1 MAVLFHFSSVSYSSC
16 FEFPIISFEW
26 ERGPILEIVN
36 NAIRNCANGAIMA
49 VSSKPQFRPSIFK
62 MEDDTNVEVKSFK
75 DYGVC
80 DALCQTIAGLG
91 WKKPSPIQAE
101 CLKYAFEDRDIIGL
115 AETGSGKTG
124 AFAVPMIQRL
134 IDNPQRLF
142 GLVLTPTRE
151 LAFQISEQFE
161 ALGASVGLKT
171 AVIVGGVDMVQQA
184 LALARKP
191 HVIIATPGRLVDHLE
206 NTKVGTVTVG

>member
-1 MAVLFHFSSVSYSSC
+1 
-16 FEFPIISFEW
+16 
-26 ERGPILEIVN
+26 
-36 NAIRNCANGAIMA
+36 
-49 VSSKPQFRPSIFK
+49 

-124 AFAVPMIQRL
+124 AL
-134 IDNPQRLF
+134 
-142 GLVLTPTRE
+142 
-151 LAFQISEQFE
+151 QF
-161 ALGASVGLKT
+161 
-171 AVIVGGVDMVQQA
+171 
-184 LALARKP
+184 R
-191 HVIIATPGRLVDHLE
+191 
-206 NTKVGTVTVG
+206 

>member
-1 MAVLFHFSSVSYSSC
+1 MFHFSSVSYSSY

-36 NAIRNCANGAIMA
+36 NAIRNCANGAIIA
-49 VSSKPQFRPSIFK
+49 VSSKPQFRPFIFK

>member
-1 MAVLFHFSSVSYSSC
+1 
-16 FEFPIISFEW
+16 
-26 ERGPILEIVN
+26 
-36 NAIRNCANGAIMA
+36 
-49 VSSKPQFRPSIFK
+49 
-62 MEDDTNVEVKSFK
+62 MEDDNSTEVKSFRE
-75 DYGVC
+75 YGVC
-80 DALCQTIAGLG
+80 EALCQTITGLG
-91 WKKPSPIQAE
+91 WKKPSAIQAE
-101 CLKYAFEDRDIIGL
+101 VLKYAFEDRDVIGL

-124 AFAVPMIQRL
+124 AFAIPMIQRL

-142 GLVLTPTRE
+142 GLILTPTRE

-191 HVIIATPGRLVDHLE
+191 HVVIATPGRLVDHLE
-206 NTKVGTVTVG
+206 NTKVGSWPYSRSSSCIGFYSPQYEVPRAR

>member
-1 MAVLFHFSSVSYSSC
+1 M
-16 FEFPIISFEW
+16 
-26 ERGPILEIVN
+26 N
-36 NAIRNCANGAIMA
+36 NAIRNCAIGAIAA
-49 VSSKPQFRPSIFK
+49 VSSEPQFRPSIFR

-101 CLKYAFEDRDIIGL
+101 CLQYAFEDRDIIGL
-115 AETGSGKTG
+115 AEKGSGKTG
-124 AFAVPMIQRL
+124 AFAVPMVQRL
-134 IDNPQRLF
+134 I
-142 GLVLTPTRE
+142 
-151 LAFQISEQFE
+151 EQFE

-206 NTKVGTVTVG
+206 NTKVGAVSVR

>member
-1 MAVLFHFSSVSYSSC
+1 
-16 FEFPIISFEW
+16 
-26 ERGPILEIVN
+26 
-36 NAIRNCANGAIMA
+36 
-49 VSSKPQFRPSIFK
+49 

-142 GLVLTPTRE
+142 GLVLTPTR
-151 LAFQISEQFE
+151 
-161 ALGASVGLKT
+161 
-171 AVIVGGVDMVQQA
+171 D
-184 LALARKP
+184 
-191 HVIIATPGRLVDHLE
+191 
-206 NTKVGTVTVG
+206 

>member
-1 MAVLFHFSSVSYSSC
+1 MFHFSSVSYSSY

-36 NAIRNCANGAIMA
+36 NAIRNCANGAIIA

>member
-1 MAVLFHFSSVSYSSC
+1 MFHFSSVSYSSC
-16 FEFPIISFEW
+16 FEFSIISFEW

>member
-1 MAVLFHFSSVSYSSC
+1 MFHFSSVSYSSY

-26 ERGPILEIVN
+26 ERGPILDIMN
-36 NAIRNCANGAIMA
+36 NAIRNCANGAIIA